1 MAKSRRTRID
11 LQEENVLL
19 REQLAL
25 LKEEENA
32 FESIGAIIADNLADM
47 GKINDARRQ
56 AIASSRKLGS
66 ISEKIAANDKE
77 GAELSA
83 KQLKTITQ
91 QSKLELG
98 ILKQKRSQSDLTAD
112 EAKSLDD
119 IIEKSEALVK
129 LAKERADQ
137 EADIEQAGGAALNTL
152 KGIGGLLKKAGFG
165 DLSEKLNFK
174 GAIKDATVF
183 DIKTKKA
190 SVDNTA
196 LAKNLATNVKGLIGP
211 AEAFLFVATQIGKA
225 LKRADKNVVNLRR
238 SFQLSASEAIKVNN
252 SFAATALRSG
262 DVTANVESLTE
273 ANQAINDE
281 LGIQVRYQ
289 DDLLVGV
296 NALIKRNKISAEA
309 ATAIAKQ
316 TLATGNNF
324 DDVLTAAF
332 DVSAELQNQ
341 SGITLNS
348 NKLLEETSKI
358 SGQLR
363 ANLSRTPEGL
373 VKAVAQAKLLGME
386 MEGINSIAESLLDF
400 ESSISAELEAEVLTG
415 KQLNLEQARLLA
427 LQGKNDEAAAEVV
440 KQMGSL
446 AEFQQMNVIQQKAI
460 AQAAGLTTDQLATSL
475 EKQAAINSQKQEG
488 LDIDGETEKANA
500 SALSVQERL
509 ASAVE
514 KLNSTLQASLAIVGA
529 IVGLIAFALAP
540 VTGGLSLAAFAGIGA
555 GLGLGATALV
565 NDGIAPS
572 SKGPFTITDAYGAT
586 AVTAKGDG
594 VVVSPNISQGGGG
607 SGITKAQANEMISL
621 LKVVAS
627 KDFSIN
633 MDGRKL
639 NSAMQTSGVSYNV

>member
-1 MAKSRRTRID
+1 MASQQDID
-11 LQEENVLL
+11 NQKQLNQFTQEYLELL
-19 REQLAL
+19 RE
-25 LKEEENA
+25 EGNA
-32 FESIGAIIADNLADM
+32 FASIGGIISDNLSDLTKTNNAR
-47 GKINDARRQ
+47 KDAL
-56 AIASSRKLGS
+56 SSARKLSS
-66 ISEKIAANDKE
+66 ISSKLAADEETSSK
-77 GAELSA
+77 LSA
-83 KQLKTITQ
+83 KELKKLAKSADEQLAILK
-91 QSKLELG
+91 
-98 ILKQKRSQSDLTAD
+98 LKQKQAASSEEDVLALAD
-112 EAKSLDD
+112 AVKQ
-119 IIEKSEALVK
+119 SEALVK
-129 LAKERADQ
+129 LAQERAKK
-137 EADIEQAGGAALNTL
+137 EEEIEQAGGAALNTL
-152 KGIGGLLKKAGFG
+152 KGIGGLLKKSGFG

-174 GAIKDATVF
+174 GAVRDATDF
-183 DIKTKKA
+183 ETA
-190 SVDNTA
+190 NVDNIA
-196 LAKNLATNVKGLIGP
+196 LVKNLATNVKGLIGP

-225 LKRADKNVVNLRR
+225 LKRADENVANLRR
-238 SFQLSASEAIKVNN
+238 NFQASASEAIKLNDG
-252 SFAATALRSG
+252 FAATALRSG

-460 AQAAGLTTDQLATSL
+460 AQAAGLTADQLATSL

>member
-1 MAKSRRTRID
+1 MASQQDID
-11 LQEENVLL
+11 NQKQLNQFTQEYLELL
-19 REQLAL
+19 RE
-25 LKEEENA
+25 EGNA
-32 FESIGAIIADNLADM
+32 FASIGGIISDNLSDLT
-47 GKINDARRQ
+47 KTNDARKG
-56 AIASSRKLGS
+56 ALSSARKLSS
-66 ISEKIAANDKE
+66 ISSKLAADEETSSK
-77 GAELSA
+77 LSA
-83 KQLKTITQ
+83 KELKKLAKSADEQLAILK
-91 QSKLELG
+91 
-98 ILKQKRSQSDLTAD
+98 LKQKQAASSEEDILALAD
-112 EAKSLDD
+112 AVKQ
-119 IIEKSEALVK
+119 SEALVK
-129 LAKERADQ
+129 LAQERAKK
-137 EADIEQAGGAALNTL
+137 EEEIEQAGGAALNTL

-174 GAIKDATVF
+174 GAVRDATDF
-183 DIKTKKA
+183 ETA
-190 SVDNTA
+190 NVDNIA
-196 LAKNLATNVKGLIGP
+196 LVKNLTTKVKGLIGP
-211 AEAFLFVATQIGKA
+211 AEVFLFVATQIGKA
-225 LKRADKNVVNLRR
+225 LKRADENVANLRR
-238 SFQLSASEAIKVNN
+238 NFQVSASEAIKLNN
-252 SFAATALRSG
+252 GFAAAALRSG

-309 ATAIAKQ
+309 ASAIAKQ
-316 TLATGNNF
+316 TLATGENF

-460 AQAAGLTTDQLATSL
+460 AQAAGLTADQLATSL

-500 SALSVQERL
+500 SALSAQERL

-514 KLNSTLQASLAIVGA
+514 KLNSVLQASLAIVGA
-529 IVGLIAFALAP
+529 IIGVIGFALAP
-540 VTGGLSLAAFAGIGA
+540 FTGGLSLGLMAGGGA
-555 GLGLGATALV
+555 LLGLGATAMV

>member
-1 MAKSRRTRID
+1 MASQQDINRQKELNQFT
-11 LQEENVLL
+11 EEYLELL
-19 REQLAL
+19 RE
-25 LKEEENA
+25 EGNA
-32 FESIGAIIADNLADM
+32 FASIGGIISDNLSELTKTNNAR
-47 GKINDARRQ
+47 KDAL
-56 AIASSRKLGS
+56 ASARKLSS
-66 ISEKIAANDKE
+66 ISSKLAADEETSSK
-77 GAELSA
+77 LSA
-83 KQLKTITQ
+83 KELKKLAKSADEQLEILK
-91 QSKLELG
+91 
-98 ILKQKRSQSDLTAD
+98 LKQKQAASSEEDVLALAD
-112 EAKSLDD
+112 AVKQ
-119 IIEKSEALVK
+119 SEALVK
-129 LAKERADQ
+129 LAQERAKK

-152 KGIGGLLKKAGFG
+152 KGVGGLLKKAGFG

-174 GAIKDATVF
+174 GAVRDATDF
-183 DIKTKKA
+183 KTA
-190 SVDNTA
+190 TVDNVA
-196 LAKNLATNVKGLIGP
+196 LAKNLATNIKGLIGP
-211 AEAFLFVATQIGKA
+211 AEVFLFVATQIGKA
-225 LKRADKNVVNLRR
+225 LKRADENVANLRR
-238 SFQLSASEAIKVNN
+238 SFQLSASEAVKLNN

-262 DVTANVESLTE
+262 DITANVESLTE

-309 ATAIAKQ
+309 ASAIAKQ
-316 TLATGNNF
+316 TLATGENF

-373 VKAVAQAKLLGME
+373 VKAVAQAKLLGVE

-427 LQGKNDEAAAEVV
+427 LQGKNDEAAAAVV
-440 KQMGSL
+440 QQMGSL

-460 AQAAGLTTDQLATSL
+460 AQAAGLTVDQLATSL

-500 SALSVQERL
+500 SALSAQERL

-514 KLNSTLQASLAIVGA
+514 KLNSVLQASLAIVGA

-565 NDGIAPS
+565 NDGIAPA

-621 LKVVAS
+621 LKVVAN

-639 NSAMQTSGVSYNV
+639 NSAIQTSGVSYNV

>member
-1 MAKSRRTRID
+1 MASQQDID
-11 LQEENVLL
+11 NQKQLNQFTQEYLELL
-19 REQLAL
+19 RE
-25 LKEEENA
+25 EGNA
-32 FESIGAIIADNLADM
+32 FASIGGIISDNLSDLT
-47 GKINDARRQ
+47 KTNDARKD
-56 AIASSRKLGS
+56 ALSSARKLSS
-66 ISEKIAANDKE
+66 ISSKLAADEETSSK
-77 GAELSA
+77 LSA
-83 KQLKTITQ
+83 KELKKLAKSADEQLAILK
-91 QSKLELG
+91 
-98 ILKQKRSQSDLTAD
+98 LKQKQAASSEEDVLALAD
-112 EAKSLDD
+112 AVKQ
-119 IIEKSEALVK
+119 SEALVK
-129 LAKERADQ
+129 LAQERAKK
-137 EADIEQAGGAALNTL
+137 EEEIEQAGGAALNTL
-152 KGIGGLLKKAGFG
+152 KGVGGLLKKAGFG

-174 GAIKDATVF
+174 GAVRDATDF
-183 DIKTKKA
+183 ETA
-190 SVDNTA
+190 NVDNIA
-196 LAKNLATNVKGLIGP
+196 LVKNLATNVKGLIGP

-225 LKRADKNVVNLRR
+225 LKRADENVANLRR
-238 SFQLSASEAIKVNN
+238 NFQVSTSEAIKLNDG
-252 SFAATALRSG
+252 FGKAALRSG

-514 KLNSTLQASLAIVGA
+514 KLNSTLQMTGA
-529 IVGLIAFALAP
+529 IIGGILGAVGGFL
-540 VTGGLSLAAFAGIGA
+540 VGGPIGA
-555 GLGLGATALV
+555 ILGFIGGAAAGGGIQAV
-565 NDGIAPS
+565 SDGTAPS

-607 SGITKAQANEMISL
+607 SGITKSQANEMISL